1 MIAQYC
7 NREQLQDT
15 GQKQIV
21 VCMQAARMALRGQA
35 CHACAKQDAR
45 SKMKSLIARRTILQQ
60 TLFALALEEKCFP
73 MAHQVQQART
83 PVAKSLR
90 FMPA

>member
-1 MIAQYC
+1 M
-7 NREQLQDT
+7 
-15 GQKQIV
+15 
-21 VCMQAARMALRGQA
+21 RGQA
-35 CHACAKQDAR
+35 DIYHACAEQAAHCKMTLLVAR
-45 SKMKSLIARRTILQQ
+45 QTILQQ